1 MGFAAI
7 LIAFSEEVAV
17 WNANGL
23 LRGFLLLGFVPFA
36 LLLINMLGVKV
47 SGHLP
52 HSKLG

>member
-7 LIAFSEEVAV
+7 IIAFSQEVAV
-17 WNANGL
+17 WDGSGL

-47 SGHLP
+47 IEQLP
-52 HSKLG
+52 CPKLR